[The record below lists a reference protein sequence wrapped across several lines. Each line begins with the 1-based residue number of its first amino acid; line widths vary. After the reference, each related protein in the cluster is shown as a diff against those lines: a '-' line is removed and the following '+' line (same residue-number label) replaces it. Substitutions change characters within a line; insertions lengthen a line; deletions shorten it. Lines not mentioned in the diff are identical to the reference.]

1 MIRKLFVVLIFMP
14 LLTFGQQKI
23 KGTFSPA
30 YEYDWILIYKVTPT
44 HSNYVGDARIDEK
57 GVFEFDM
64 DSTQDA
70 GMYRIVYAVPQ
81 EEYNFDIIYNAK
93 ENVEF
98 TFNSET
104 GLEYQE
110 SNENKLMASYTNSM
124 AMVSQSIGNF
134 YNQKSTDSTALM
146 SIFRT
151 QKETQKEFEA
161 ISEGTIASHFIKANR
176 PYIPE
181 KYQDIRSYIS
191 NIRTH
196 FFDHV
201 DFNNKTLQSSNFLV
215 ERTLNFV
222 FGLVTEDASDAD
234 IYKKNITDVYVAMK
248 KANIQTKKML
258 LHIVWRQL
266 SEANYEEVANFI
278 STEYLL
284 PIAKKLGEAELI
296 NELKSFKNISYGEK
310 APDFDIQLTEGKT
323 METKKLSELD
333 IAENY
338 IVVFWSSSCSHCLE
352 ELPQLRDFLKTMD
365 EVKTKVIAVGLEDDE
380 YKWKSETY
388 EYPEFIHVLGLGKW
402 ENEIGNKYNIT
413 GTPTYFVLDKDK
425 KIIAK
430 PKAIDDLKEFV
441 SAQK

>member
-1 MIRKLFVVLIFMP
+1 MRKLLTVLLFIP
-14 LLTFGQQKI
+14 LLSLSQQKI

-30 YEYDWILIYKVTPT
+30 FEYDWILIYKVTPT
-44 HSNYVGDARIDEK
+44 HSNYVGDARVDEK
-57 GVFEFDM
+57 GIFEFEL
-64 DSTQDA
+64 DSTQMA

-81 EEYNFDIIYNAK
+81 EEYNFDIIYNAR
-93 ENVEF
+93 ENIEF

-110 SNENKLMASYTNSM
+110 SNENKLMSSYTNSM

-146 SIFRT
+146 SIFQT
-151 QKETQKEFEA
+151 QKETQKEFEN

-181 KYQDIRSYIS
+181 SFQDIQRYIS

-201 DFNNKTLQSSNFLV
+201 DFNNEVLQSSNFLV

-222 FGLVTEDASDAD
+222 FGLVAGGQSDAEM
-234 IYKKNITDVYVAMK
+234 YKQNIVDVASAME
-248 KANIQTKKML
+248 KASLQTRKML

-278 STEYLL
+278 TDQYLL
-284 PIAKKLGEAELI
+284 SIAKELNDSELI
-296 NELKSFKNISYGEK
+296 NEITSFKNISRGEI
-310 APDFDIQLTEGKT
+310 APDFDIDWDDG
-323 METKKLSELD
+323 ETKEKKKLSELD
-333 IAENY
+333 IADNY
-338 IVVFWSSSCSHCLE
+338 IVVFWSSGCSHCLE
-352 ELPQLRDFLKTMD
+352 ELPQLRDFIKS
-365 EVKTKVIAVGLEDDE
+365 VKDQKLKVIAVGLEDDE
-380 YKWKSETY
+380 YRWKTETY
-388 EYPEFIHVLGLGKW
+388 EYPEFIHVIGLGKW
-402 ENEIGNKYNIT
+402 DNEIGNKYNIT
-413 GTPTYFVLDKDK
+413 STPTYFILDRDK

-430 PKAIDDLKEFV
+430 PKAIDDLKDFV